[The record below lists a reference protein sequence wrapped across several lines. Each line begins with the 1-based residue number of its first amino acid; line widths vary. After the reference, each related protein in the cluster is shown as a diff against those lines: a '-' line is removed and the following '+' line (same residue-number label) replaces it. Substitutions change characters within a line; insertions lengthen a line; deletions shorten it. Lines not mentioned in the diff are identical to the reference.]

1 MVSNSA
7 AATAQAAASA
17 FIGMALIGPGPS
29 GYIVF
34 NGTNFQMVSAAC
46 QNIYPD
52 VKTLNPFWPKSMQW
66 QYNLKGGA
74 LWRYLLSGIL
84 QNSTL
89 TCVIK

>member
-7 AATAQAAASA
+7 AATTQAAASA
-17 FIGMALIGPGPS
+17 FIGMALIGPELG
-29 GYIVF
+29 GYLVV
-34 NGTNFQMVSAAC
+34 NGTTFQPVGAAC
-46 QNIYPD
+46 QNTYPD
-52 VKTLNPFWPKSMQW
+52 VKTLNPLWPKGMQW
-66 QYNLKGGA
+66 QYNLKGVA